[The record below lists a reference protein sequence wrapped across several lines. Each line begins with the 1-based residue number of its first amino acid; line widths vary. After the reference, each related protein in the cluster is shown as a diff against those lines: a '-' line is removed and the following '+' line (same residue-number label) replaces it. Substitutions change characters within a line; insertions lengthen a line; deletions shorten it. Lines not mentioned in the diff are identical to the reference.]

1 MPMCWDGK
9 ADFLMPYRT
18 MPAHPIRWQHPK
30 TNRPM
35 ACSTPEHTVRR
46 TVDRTSVSLPVNRKK
61 PYFVLPRQSYTSH
74 FRSTD
79 VTTPPTLQELSQV
92 LRTRMPHEG
101 SLAKIRH
108 SRRMASIVLML
119 TDAVIVSGVL
129 ALVIAVRG
137 MFSPVQIPLAS
148 YLPTFALVVLG
159 NFVGSAWRGM
169 YPGYGRCAITELRS
183 TFYTL
188 TGVFAAVIAMSFFT
202 QGSLPF
208 ARSILLSAWLLS
220 IPAQWFGR
228 AMARRWMGKR
238 AWYGIPVAIIGDHEL
253 SARVVDT
260 LRNNSHIGLRPH
272 VIVETDADDADYGY
286 HEEVPIIGGLDNAND
301 VVRKYG
307 ITHGVI
313 AMSQVSSAVLS
324 EMVDRLGQHV
334 SHLTFVGEHVHPSV
348 LWISNVQSD
357 PLLSAEIEQRLR
369 QPALRLK
376 KRLFDIAVTLPLL
389 LLSLPLMAV
398 IAVLIK
404 LTSKG
409 PVLYRQIRI
418 GQRGEE
424 FELLK
429 FRSMVL
435 NADKNLA
442 AILANDPDALREW
455 SRFHKLRRDPRLTRI
470 GSILRKYSID
480 ELPQFWNVLR
490 GDMTLVGSRPL
501 LRFEYDNLAWH
512 KAYISMYT
520 STMPGLSGLWQVT
533 TRSDVEFDVRIH
545 IDMYYMRNWSIFLD
559 IYILLRTVAVVLT
572 GRGAY

>member
-1 MPMCWDGK
+1 M
-9 ADFLMPYRT
+9 
-18 MPAHPIRWQHPK
+18 
-30 TNRPM
+30 
-35 ACSTPEHTVRR
+35 
-46 TVDRTSVSLPVNRKK
+46 
-61 PYFVLPRQSYTSH
+61 
-74 FRSTD
+74 
-79 VTTPPTLQELSQV
+79 
-92 LRTRMPHEG
+92 LRTRIPQEG
-101 SLAKIRH
+101 ALAKIRH
-108 SRRMASIVLML
+108 SRRMASAVLIL
-119 TDAVIVSGVL
+119 TDTVVVCIVL
-129 ALVIAVRG
+129 ALVIAVRE
-137 MFSPVQIPLAS
+137 MFSPVQISLTS
-148 YLPTFALVVLG
+148 YLPTLALIVVG
-159 NFVGSAWRGM
+159 NLVGSAWRGM
-169 YPGYGRCAITELRS
+169 YPGYGRCAIAELRS
-183 TFYTL
+183 SFYTL

-202 QGSLPF
+202 QGELPY
-208 ARSILLSAWLLS
+208 ARSILLSAWMLT
-220 IPAQWFGR
+220 IPAQWIGR
-228 AMARRWMGKR
+228 TLARRWMGKR
-238 AWYGIPVAIIGDHEL
+238 SWYGIPVAIIGDHGL
-253 SARVVDT
+253 STRVVET
-260 LRNNSHIGLRPH
+260 LRRNAHIGLRPH
-272 VIVETDADDADYGY
+272 VIVETDPEEAAYGY
-286 HEEVPIIGGLDNAND
+286 HEQVPIIGGMDNAAD
-301 VVRKYG
+301 IIRQYG

-442 AILANDPDALREW
+442 AILANDPDAQREW